1 MFYKHNYFHC
11 KASMFCVDVSSCWHN
26 QGTSQSLSFQIQY
39 NVDAITVCEDK
50 KKTILIIQVFVSSR
64 NFFTMFSLELF
75 IFIIL
80 QFHLENNNL
89 LPVNGFISSLNS
101 TLKTLLGWK

>member
-1 MFYKHNYFHC
+1 VF
-11 KASMFCVDVSSCWHN
+11 ASSP
-26 QGTSQSLSFQIQY
+26 
-39 NVDAITVCEDK
+39 
-50 KKTILIIQVFVSSR
+50 

-89 LPVNGFISSLNS
+89 LPVNSFISSLNS